1 MKRSLG
7 SLVGLLTLMVACGS
21 VAPPATPITGA
32 DGAWSNPATWGGK
45 LPDANSS
52 VTIPAGKTVTVDS
65 SVSVRS
71 ITVNGTLLWSDGDS
85 LELKANW
92 VMVESG
98 GAFKI
103 GSADKP
109 FLKRATVTLTGS
121 NVNENIMEMGT
132 KCLCAMGGGQLQ
144 IYGEDRL
151 SWTKL
156 SASAAVGETKLAL
169 LEAGGWRAG
178 EKIVIAS
185 SSFNPEEAETANIK
199 SVSSDGKTLT
209 LETGLKYAHYGQLQ
223 TFDGK
228 SLDERAEIG
237 LLSRNI
243 VIQGDDASSA
253 LKFGGHVM
261 VMSNGSA
268 AKIRGVEFKRMGQFN
283 RLGRYPLHF
292 HQMRDASGSFVAA
305 SSIHD
310 TIQRGIVVH
319 GSDNLRVERNVVYN
333 TVGHAYSVEDGSERG
348 TVFNANL
355 GLLPRASSFTN
366 EGLKDQDDQGAA
378 TFWLRTAAV
387 TLTGNASAGG
397 AFSGY
402 WFDMGFVDGNN
413 ATKALLTFQNNTVH
427 SHGGTRIPGTER
439 DTWAIWHTDGTVPS
453 QEGALYFDGVTAY
466 KNARAIETLGRGV
479 TRNSVLADNAITLSG
494 GTLRDSLVVSRSAN
508 TDTLREWGETG
519 MFAYGGYAN
528 AERVTWVGFKDG
540 RVISRTNTCFVE
552 FPRFSNTGAKLID
565 SDPAVGC
572 GDIILSDLDG
582 SISKSGQPSKL
593 VSSDSG
599 LGLVSSACQKLL
611 VNGVSV
617 CPNYDYRTLNVQ
629 YPTGPNAQF
638 ANDAWR
644 IDVVRDEDGD
654 RVTPKHFR
662 WASYVIPEK
671 TYHLEVKS
679 TNATDTGV
687 YNLAKLGFVNIG
699 LTVGDHVNAELLP
712 GGHDSYYDPAA
723 ATHSVSLWVAAPAGT
738 YRIRRCEY
746 RATCG
751 NDPTKWPVVAAAA
764 SLSGLQA
771 QTSSGYFADASKLSF
786 KFFGGDQLRFERL

>member
-1 MKRSLG
+1 M
-7 SLVGLLTLMVACGS
+7 
-21 VAPPATPITGA
+21 
-32 DGAWSNPATWGGK
+32 
-45 LPDANSS
+45 
-52 VTIPAGKTVTVDS
+52 
-65 SVSVRS
+65 RS
-71 ITVNGTLLWSDGDS
+71 ITVNGTLLWSNGDN
-85 LELKANW
+85 LELKSNW

-109 FLKRATVTLTGS
+109 FLKRATLTLTGS
-121 NVNENIMEMGT
+121 DQTENIMGRGT
-132 KCLCAMGGGQLQ
+132 KCLCATGGGRLE
-144 IYGEDRL
+144 IYDEDRL

-156 SASAAVGETKLAL
+156 SASAQVGETKLTL
-169 LEAGGWRAG
+169 LEPGGWRAG

-185 SSFNPEEAETANIK
+185 SSFNPEEVEVRNIT

-209 LETGLKYAHYGQLQ
+209 LETGLKYAHYGVLQ

-228 SLDERAEIG
+228 TLDERAEVG

-261 VMSNGSA
+261 VMNNGSV

-292 HQMRDASGSFVAA
+292 HQMRDATGSFVAS

-333 TVGHAYSVEDGSERG
+333 TFGHAYSVEDGSERG

-355 GLLPRASSFTN
+355 GLLPQASSFTN
-366 EGLKDQDDQGAA
+366 EGLKDQDNQGAA
-378 TFWLRTAAV
+378 TFWLRTSAV
-387 TLTGNASAGG
+387 TLTN
-397 AFSGY
+397 
-402 WFDMGFVDGNN
+402 
-413 ATKALLTFQNNTVH
+413 
-427 SHGGTRIPGTER
+427 
-439 DTWAIWHTDGTVPS
+439 
-453 QEGALYFDGVTAY
+453 
-466 KNARAIETLGRGV
+466 
-479 TRNSVLADNAITLSG
+479 NAITLSG

-540 RVISRTNTCFVE
+540 RVISRTNTCFLE
-552 FPRFSNTGAKLID
+552 FPRFSNTGVKLVD

-572 GDIILSDLDG
+572 GDIVLNDLDG

-593 VSSDSG
+593 VSSDGG
-599 LGLVSSACQKLL
+599 LGLVSSACQKLP
-611 VNGVSV
+611 VNNVSV
-617 CPNYDYRTLNVQ
+617 CPNYDYRVLNVQ
-629 YPTGPNAQF
+629 CPNGPTTQF
-638 ANDAWR
+638 AHDAWR
-644 IDVVRDEDGD
+644 VHVVRDGDGD
-654 RVTPKHFR
+654 RVTPKHYR

-671 TYHLEVKS
+671 SYHLEVSS
-679 TNATDTGV
+679 TNASDAGA
-687 YNLAKLGFVNIG
+687 YSLA
-699 LTVGDHVNAELLP
+699 
-712 GGHDSYYDPAA
+712 
-723 ATHSVSLWVAAPAGT
+723 
-738 YRIRRCEY
+738 
-746 RATCG
+746 
-751 NDPTKWPVVAAAA
+751 
-764 SLSGLQA
+764 GLQT
-771 QTSSGYFADASKLSF
+771 QTVTGYFADASKLSF

>member
-1 MKRSLG
+1 MKRSLV
-7 SLVGLLTLMVACGS
+7 SLVGLLTLTVACGS
-21 VAPPATPITGA
+21 VAPPATPIMGA

-52 VTIPAGKTVTVDS
+52 VTIPAGKTVTIDS
-65 SVSVRS
+65 SVTVRNIS
-71 ITVNGTLLWSDGDS
+71 VNGTLRWGDADN
-85 LELKANW
+85 LELESNW

-98 GAFKI
+98 GAFQL

-109 FLKRATVTLTGS
+109 FLKRATLTLTGS
-121 NVNENIMEMGT
+121 DQAENIMGMGT
-132 KCLCAMGGGQLQ
+132 KCLCAMGGGKLE
-144 IYGEDRL
+144 IYGEDRP

-156 SASAAVGETKLAL
+156 GGSVAIGATQLAL
-169 LEAGGWRAG
+169 LEAGNWRAG

-209 LETGLKYAHYGQLQ
+209 LETGLKYAHYGVLQ
-223 TFDGK
+223 TFEGK
-228 SLDERAEIG
+228 TLDERAEVG

-261 VMSNGSA
+261 VMNNGSA

-292 HQMRDASGSFVAA
+292 HQMRDATGSFIAS

-378 TFWLRTAAV
+378 VFWLRTAAV

-402 WFDMGFVDGNN
+402 WFDMGLIDGNE
-413 ATKALLTFQNNTVH
+413 ATKALLSFTNNTVH
-427 SHGGTRIPGTER
+427 SHSGTRIPGTER

-453 QEGALYFDGVTAY
+453 QQGALYFDGVTAY
-466 KNARAIETLGRGV
+466 KNARAIETLGRSV

-528 AERVTWVGFKDG
+528 AERVTWVGFEDG
-540 RVISRTNTCFVE
+540 RVIARTNTCFVE
-552 FPRFSNTGAKLID
+552 FPRFSNIGAKLIN

-572 GDIILSDLDG
+572 GDIVLSDLDG
-582 SISKSGQPSKL
+582 SISKSGKPSKL
-593 VSSDSG
+593 VSSDAR
-599 LGLVSSACQKLL
+599 LGLVSSACQKLP
-611 VNGVSV
+611 VNGVAV
-617 CPNYDYRTLNVQ
+617 CPNYDYRVLNVQ
-629 YPTGPNAQF
+629 YPNGPTAQF
-638 ANDAWR
+638 ANDMWR
-644 IDVVRDEDGD
+644 VHVVRDEDGD
-654 RVTPKHFR
+654 RVTPQHYR

-671 TYHLEVKS
+671 SYHLSVSS
-679 TNATDTGV
+679 TNAADAGA
-687 YNLAKLGFVNIG
+687 YSLSKLAWVNIG
-699 LTVGDHVNAELLP
+699 LSEGDHANAELP
-712 GGHDSYYDPAA
+712 AGGHDSYFDPAA
-723 ATHSVSLWVAAPAGT
+723 ATRAFNLWVAPPGGA
-738 YRIRRCEY
+738 YRIRLCE
-746 RATCG
+746 RKANCD
-751 NDPTKWPVVAAAA
+751 NDSTKWPVVSATS
-764 SLSGLQA
+764 SLAGLQT

-786 KFFGGDQLRFERL
+786 RFFGGDQLRFERL